1 MSFATTITENPDTY
15 LIISGFFYIF
25 NIFVTLTEMMTFF
38 LVVKIMLPIT
48 PSDKETRSK
57 FQRFLF
63 KGFANKN
70 ELRAA
75 VLANNP
81 DINTDQRSLVI

>member
-1 MSFATTITENPDTY
+1 MFS
-15 LIISGFFYIF
+15 ISQ
-25 NIFVTLTEMMTFF
+25 FVEMMTFF
-38 LVVKIMLPIT
+38 LVVKLMLPIT
-48 PSDKETRSK
+48 LSDKNKRSK

-63 KGFANKN
+63 KGFADKN

-81 DINTDQRSLVI
+81 DMNPEQRQIMD

>member
-1 MSFATTITENPDTY
+1 MSS
-15 LIISGFFYIF
+15 ISL
-25 NIFVTLTEMMTFF
+25 FVEIMTFF
-38 LVVKIMLPIT
+38 LVVKLMLPTI
-48 PSDKETRSK
+48 PSDKEKRSR

-63 KGFANKN
+63 KGFADKN

-81 DINTDQRSLVI
+81 DMNQSQR

>member
-1 MSFATTITENPDTY
+1 
-15 LIISGFFYIF
+15 
-25 NIFVTLTEMMTFF
+25 MMTFF
-38 LVVKIMLPIT
+38 LVVKLMVPIT

-63 KGFANKN
+63 KGFADKN

-75 VLANNP
+75 ILANNP
-81 DINTDQRSLVI
+81 DMAQS

>member
-1 MSFATTITENPDTY
+1 
-15 LIISGFFYIF
+15 
-25 NIFVTLTEMMTFF
+25 MMTFF
-38 LVVKIMLPIT
+38 LVVKLMLPTT
-48 PSDKETRSK
+48 PSEKEKRSK

-63 KGFANKN
+63 NGFADKN

-81 DINTDQRSLVI
+81 DMDQSQRSQMESDLDKL

>member
-1 MSFATTITENPDTY
+1 MSS
-15 LIISGFFYIF
+15 ISAL
-25 NIFVTLTEMMTFF
+25 VEMMTFF
-38 LVVKIMLPIT
+38 LVVKLMLPIT
-48 PSDKETRSK
+48 PSDKNKRSK

-63 KGFANKN
+63 KGFADKN

-81 DINTDQRSLVI
+81 DMDESQR